1 MRESRRFIALQ
12 DMICDCHKRIYF
24 PVIFSAGVIIII
36 SEPDE
41 SVKAHLTDSL
51 LSGASTNRI
60 ESII

>member
-1 MRESRRFIALQ
+1 MQ

-51 LSGASTNRI
+51 LSGGNAERNRI
-60 ESII
+60 DHIDKSYKEM